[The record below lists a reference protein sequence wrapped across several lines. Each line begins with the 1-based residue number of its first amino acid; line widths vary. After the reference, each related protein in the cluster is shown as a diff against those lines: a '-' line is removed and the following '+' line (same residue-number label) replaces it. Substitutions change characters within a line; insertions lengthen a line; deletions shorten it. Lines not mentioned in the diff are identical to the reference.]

1 MVKIFK
7 PILLVFIK
15 SKAMKRLIIDLLKA
29 IAKQTDNTID
39 DQAVA
44 FIESR
49 MFQVLQQIFN
59 DMKDDGFMNM
69 VFSKLPV
76 ETELAVE
83 LRCREVMACKD
94 TDRIKAFCIDLMKN
108 HAKSEVVLSNAMMRM
123 LELEAKLAILQT
135 PPIKNKLLYKLRL
148 FMEKL
153 KLIRKIKQHQK
164 NHSQRA

>member
-1 MVKIFK
+1 
-7 PILLVFIK
+7 
-15 SKAMKRLIIDLLKA
+15 
-29 IAKQTDNTID
+29 
-39 DQAVA
+39 
-44 FIESR
+44 
-49 MFQVLQQIFN
+49 
-59 DMKDDGFMNM
+59 MKDNGFMNM
-69 VFSKLPV
+69 VFSKLPP

-148 FMEKL
+148 FIEKL